1 MSRRQH
7 PGSGVRGNVG
17 LAHKSKGFVKWKCLA
32 HLENGKLS
40 RVERR
45 DSNKTSIKEVGFATW
60 IFSGSSKT
68 TFLSS

>member
-1 MSRRQH
+1 MTPRQH
-7 PGSGVRGNVG
+7 PGGGVRGNLG
-17 LAHKSKGFVKWKCLA
+17 LVHKRKGFVKWKCLA
-32 HLENGKLS
+32 RLENVKLS

-45 DSNKTSIKEVGFATW
+45 DSNRTSIKEVGFATW